1 MNWRASLICG
11 LSAFSFLVGCGE
23 SERRPAA
30 KVSLEDQNAVMAF
43 ALSDQLESNEFSGA
57 VTVVVGPEGIL
68 GMEAFGLADLKSARP
83 MRKDSVFWIAS
94 MTKPMTAACVM
105 MLVEEGKVSLDD
117 PVSKHLPA
125 FKGQKLLKDG
135 KQVDPARPVTVKDLL
150 THTSG
155 LTAAYATPAGQPSD
169 TLPLEK
175 MCDFYAGQ
183 PLRYEPGSQWSY
195 NNPGINTLGRIV
207 EAVSGMPYSDFLE
220 SRLLEPLGMT
230 STTFWP
236 DESELERRALPYAK
250 DKDSG
255 QLVLGKTHTFRE
267 PYSDPSRTAIPAG
280 GLWSTGEDIAKFCRM
295 MLNKG
300 ELEGRRVLKAETV
313 ALMTRN
319 QLGDMPK
326 VSFTPGMAMGLG
338 FHVVREPQG
347 VSESLSAGS
356 FGHGGAHG
364 TQMWIDPV
372 RQRAYVLL
380 VQRANFPNSDA
391 SEARRIFQKA
401 ALESYG
407 GR

>member
-1 MNWRASLICG
+1 MMSRIWALG
-11 LSAFSFLVGCGE
+11 LLTAGLLLPGCDGE
-23 SERRPAA
+23 QRPAA
-30 KVSLEDQNAVMAF
+30 KVNLEEQNAVMAF
-43 ALSDQLESNEFSGA
+43 ALSDQLEANEFSGA
-57 VTVVVGPEGIL
+57 VTVVVGRDGIL
-68 GMEAFGLADLKSARP
+68 GMEAFGLADIKSSRP

-117 PVSKHLPA
+117 PVAKFLPS

-135 KQVDPARPVTVKDLL
+135 KPVDPARAVTVKDLL

-155 LTAAYATPAGQPSD
+155 LTSAYPTPAGQPSD

-183 PLRYEPGSQWSY
+183 PLRYEPGTQWSY

-207 EAVSGMPYSDFLE
+207 EVVSGMPYSDFLE
-220 SRLLEPLGMT
+220 TRLLEPLGMT

-236 DESELERRALPYAK
+236 DEFELERRALPYAK
-250 DKDSG
+250 DKESG
-255 QLVLGKTHTFRE
+255 KLVLGKTHTFRE

-280 GLWSTGEDIAKFCRM
+280 GLWSTGHDIARFCQL
-295 MLNKG
+295 MLNRG
-300 ELEGRRVLKAETV
+300 EIDGRRILRPETV

-326 VSFTPGMAMGLG
+326 VSFTPGMSMGLG
-338 FHVVREPQG
+338 FHVVREPQE
-347 VSESLSAGS
+347 VTESLSPGT
-356 FGHGGAHG
+356 FGHGGMHG

-401 ALESYG
+401 AVETYG
-407 GR
+407 R

>member
-30 KVSLEDQNAVMAF
+30 KVNLEEQNAVMAF
-43 ALSDQLESNEFSGA
+43 ALSDQLETNEFSGA

-135 KQVDPARPVTVKDLL
+135 KHVDPARPVTVKDLL

>member
-43 ALSDQLESNEFSGA
+43 ALADQLESNEFSGA
-57 VTVVVGPEGIL
+57 VTVVVGREGIL

-135 KQVDPARPVTVKDLL
+135 KQIDPARPVTVKDLL